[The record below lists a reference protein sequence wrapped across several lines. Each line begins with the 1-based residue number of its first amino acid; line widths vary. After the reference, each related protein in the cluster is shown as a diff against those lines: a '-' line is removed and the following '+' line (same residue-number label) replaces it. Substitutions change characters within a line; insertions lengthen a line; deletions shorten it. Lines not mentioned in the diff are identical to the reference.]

1 MKATLAIRQ
10 AVRPWVQ
17 SADVRIL
24 LGVSGGADSMALACA
39 ALAEAKTT
47 GLDLVAIIVD
57 HQLQVGSDQVARTA
71 RDELIR
77 FGFSLVEIITVD
89 VDIVDGMEASARR
102 ARYLAFESATRK
114 YCPDYF
120 FLAHTKNDQAESVL
134 LGLARGSGTRS
145 LSGMA
150 EVNGIYVRPLLA
162 ISRELTEL
170 ACVENKVTAW
180 QDPQN
185 FDQNY
190 ARVRARNQILPI
202 MEASLGPGIVDAL
215 ARSAK
220 ILREDA
226 DALDFLAEQFLAGGD
241 PGSLSVPEL
250 AALPKAIRIRVLR
263 LAIFA
268 IGAPLGSL
276 SAQHLDPIEA
286 LITDWHGQGEIALPG
301 GVKVARI
308 SGRLSLSQVFA

>member
-1 MKATLAIRQ
+1 
-10 AVRPWVQ
+10 
-17 SADVRIL
+17 
-24 LGVSGGADSMALACA
+24 
-39 ALAEAKTT
+39 
-47 GLDLVAIIVD
+47 LVAIIVD
-57 HQLQVGSDQVARTA
+57 HQLQVGSDQVAASA
-71 RDELIR
+71 REELIR
-77 FGFSLVEIITVD
+77 FGFSSVEIVTVN

-102 ARYLAFESATRK
+102 ARYGAFESATRK
-114 YCPDYF
+114 YHPDYF
-120 FLAHTKNDQAESVL
+120 FLAHTMNDQAESVL

-150 EVNGIYVRPLLA
+150 EVNGIYVRPLLG

-170 ACVENKVTAW
+170 ACAENEVTAW

-190 ARVRARNQILPI
+190 ARVRVRNQILPI
-202 MEASLGPGIVDAL
+202 VEANLGPGIVEAL

-226 DALDFLAEQFLAGGD
+226 DALDFFAERFLAEVD
-241 PGSLSVPEL
+241 PSNLPIEEL

-268 IGAPLGSL
+268 IGAPIGSL
-276 SAQHLDPIEA
+276 TALHLDPIEA
-286 LITDWHGQGEIALPG
+286 
-301 GVKVARI
+301 
-308 SGRLSLSQVFA
+308 